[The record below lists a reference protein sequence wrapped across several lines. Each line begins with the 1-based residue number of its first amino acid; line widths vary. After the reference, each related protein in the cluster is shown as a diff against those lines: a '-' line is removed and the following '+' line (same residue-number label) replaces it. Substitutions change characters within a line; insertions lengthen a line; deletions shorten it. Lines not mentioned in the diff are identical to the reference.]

1 MVTIGDDV
9 IVLESARCFLQEQ
22 DVAGSAGKILFTGQG
37 YGQLTSGEEIVL
49 DVTRYDE
56 DSLFTG
62 DDIEVDVGD
71 PFGDEFY
78 SWTASGDLGTI
89 SLDGSTLRADGLTF
103 QHSEDF
109 SEMSGSFELKC

>member
-22 DVAGSAGKILFTGQG
+22 DVAGSPGKILLTGQG
-37 YGQLTSGEEIVL
+37 YGQLPSGEEVVL

-78 SWTASGDLGTI
+78 YWIASDDLDTI
-89 SLDGSTLRADGLTF
+89 SVNGSTLSADGLTF
-103 QHSEDF
+103 RHSEDS
-109 SEMSGSFELKC
+109 SEKSGSFELNC